1 MKKIY
6 NIFYIINIICGLLI
20 FINYFYIFYYNNL
33 SILLTILLL
42 IFYVISITKYLKINQ
57 EIQLID
63 IVFLIIYIVFLMFIL
78 IFSTIYQINN
88 PETFNLMYY
97 SKYLIIP
104 HILIIINSNIKTHQ
118 KR

>member
-20 FINYFYIFYYNNL
+20 FINYFYIFNYNDL

-42 IFYVISITKYLKINQ
+42 MFYTISTIRYFKLNQ

-63 IVFLIIYIVFLMFIL
+63 VVFLIIYILFLMFIL
-78 IFSTIYQINN
+78 LFSTIYQINN

-104 HILIIINSNIKTHQ
+104 HLLIIINSNIKTHQ